1 MEKKSIVWKKLFL
14 STLSLSMFTFGG
26 GYVIISLMKTKFVD
40 QLHWI
45 NEDEMLDMT
54 AIAQSSPGA
63 IAVNGAIV
71 VGYKLAGLP
80 DDGSFPDIAVLRR
93 VYLQFCSGGDAERDG
108 VRDRRSHCFCRLGYG
123 CGSGETEELFFRIY
137 YDREFSCLYGVE
149 GECHLDYSGGCGG
162 RSDPDAVV

>member
-1 MEKKSIVWKKLFL
+1 MEKKSTVWKKLFL

-63 IAVNGAIV
+63 IAVSKAQ
-71 VGYKLAGLP
+71 
-80 DDGSFPDIAVLRR
+80 S
-93 VYLQFCSGGDAERDG
+93 S
-108 VRDRRSHCFCRLGYG
+108 
-123 CGSGETEELFFRIY
+123 
-137 YDREFSCLYGVE
+137 
-149 GECHLDYSGGCGG
+149 
-162 RSDPDAVV
+162 

>member
-1 MEKKSIVWKKLFL
+1 MEKKSTVWKKLFL

-63 IAVNGAIV
+63 LDVKCTNV
-71 VGYKLAGLP
+71 KGYNL
-80 DDGSFPDIAVLRR
+80 
-93 VYLQFCSGGDAERDG
+93 
-108 VRDRRSHCFCRLGYG
+108 
-123 CGSGETEELFFRIY
+123 
-137 YDREFSCLYGVE
+137 
-149 GECHLDYSGGCGG
+149 
-162 RSDPDAVV
+162 

>member
-1 MEKKSIVWKKLFL
+1 MEKKSTVWKKLFL

-63 IAVNGAIV
+63 IAVNG
-71 VGYKLAGLP
+71 GTGGDSSS
-80 DDGSFPDIAVLRR
+80 DDDSVPDIAVLRR
-93 VYLQFCSGGDAERDG
+93 VYLQFCSGGAAERDG